1 MICTALLLYHSTV
14 HSLTPRAVS
23 NWWRPRNEVNST
35 APIKHTLCNQQ
46 KFPFVDKLEH
56 YVNIAHTIY
65 PATTITMFVQSL
77 EIAAAGSSP
86 NSSQRMLPQSVM
98 DNITCA
104 PEFSLINGSCVAR
117 CDSWKQS
124 SPSVTFAVMVVEIV
138 AAALGLLAG
147 ITLLVLSC
155 IRWRNMYVRCR
166 LVILYLHRM

>member
-1 MICTALLLYHSTV
+1 MY
-14 HSLTPRAVS
+14 
-23 NWWRPRNEVNST
+23 
-35 APIKHTLCNQQ
+35 
-46 KFPFVDKLEH
+46 
-56 YVNIAHTIY
+56 IAHTFY
-65 PATTITMFVQSL
+65 PANTITMFVSYL

-86 NSSQRMLPQSVM
+86 NSSQRMLPQSDM